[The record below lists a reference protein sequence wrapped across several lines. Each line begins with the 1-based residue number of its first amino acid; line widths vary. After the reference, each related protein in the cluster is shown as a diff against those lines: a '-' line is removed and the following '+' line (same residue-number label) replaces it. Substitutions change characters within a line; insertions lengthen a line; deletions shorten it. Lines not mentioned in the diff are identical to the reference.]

1 MVLSKKDSNRCVLLF
16 LLGAGAIGVQ
26 SFSPNS
32 ALVSGTR
39 GTQQPK
45 PQFRLL
51 RQGTAAETFG
61 TELAAAKSSGEGG
74 KKKRRR
80 KRKKTAPKAEDPSP
94 STDSVV
100 ASQTAVPEAAPG
112 SMDAAGADDADVMD
126 IKDVASFSFGGKSP
140 IDAAPQQIP
149 EEAVAAPPA
158 ELSSPVQ
165 EVDGSIP
172 LPDIK
177 DTMRRKQ
184 AEVQK
189 GPAKDEDSIMPKTK
203 IDRGDRQAL
212 LKLLEQDPYAD
223 GDDSFFQEEEYT
235 TVSALLGERAKPFL
249 GIPIGP
255 LQVGH
260 TIGALVIIL
269 MAFIEYPGFPLTNL
283 PTPIRDALQG
293 GLGTIYGINALLAVV
308 ASFKAGERG
317 QPAPLWMAKT
327 FTVGGLALD
336 QLTQLPTTAQ
346 IEAAK
351 ARKGKRALKN
361 MKRK

>member
-1 MVLSKKDSNRCVLLF
+1 MVVISKKDSKVLLL
-16 LLGAGAIGVQ
+16 LLGVGTVGVR
-26 SFSPNS
+26 SFSPS
-32 ALVSGTR
+32 STGVSR
-39 GTQQPK
+39 TQHFAPSISS
-45 PQFRLL
+45 LSTNNEH
-51 RQGTAAETFG
+51 GAAVTLFDKKLASNMQ
-61 TELAAAKSSGEGG
+61 LAAANSSGEGG

-80 KRKKTAPKAEDPSP
+80 KRKKDPVAQVDPAPKSEAVVEFESLEGLED
-94 STDSVV
+94 DEEMNV
-100 ASQTAVPEAAPG
+100 A
-112 SMDAAGADDADVMD
+112 D
-126 IKDVASFSFGGKSP
+126 IKNVANFSFAGPGGL
-140 IDAAPQQIP
+140 DG
-149 EEAVAAPPA
+149 
-158 ELSSPVQ
+158 SSPQSIDESAVSAPMPSSSVE

-177 DTMRRKQ
+177 DTMRQKQ
-184 AEVQK
+184 ITINK
-189 GPAKDEDSIMPKTK
+189 GNTDEDSIMPKTK
-203 IDRGDRQAL
+203 INRGDRQAL

-260 TIGALVIIL
+260 FIGALVIVL

-283 PTPIRDALQG
+283 PTPIRSALQG
-293 GLGTIYGINALLAVV
+293 GLGTIYGINIILAIL

-327 FTVGGLALD
+327 FTVGGLAFD
-336 QLTQLPTTAQ
+336 QLTQLPTLEQ
-346 IEAAK
+346 IETAK

-361 MKRK
+361 MKKK